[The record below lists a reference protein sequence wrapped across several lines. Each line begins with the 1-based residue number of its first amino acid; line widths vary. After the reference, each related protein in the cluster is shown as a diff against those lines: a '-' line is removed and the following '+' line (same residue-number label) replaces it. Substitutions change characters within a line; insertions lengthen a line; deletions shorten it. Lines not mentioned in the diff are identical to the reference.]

1 LLATSVNYSYLGF
14 SDPFSSLSHLL
25 AAAVFAVLG
34 VLLVRRGCGS
44 RSRQIFLGVFVFSN
58 VFLFSMSGVY
68 HLLTPGSGGRAVLE
82 RLDHSA
88 IFVLIVGTFTAIQ
101 GILYRGIER
110 WVPLLLI
117 WVAAIT
123 GITLKTIFFV
133 DVPEWLGL
141 TLYLGLGWIQ
151 AFSAGVLWYRYGG
164 AFLKPVLAG
173 ALAYTIG
180 GLLEYLGWPTF
191 VPGVI
196 GPHELFHVAVLVGAA
211 CFWAFVYRIADGSVP
226 VPSAKSPQP
235 EQVPDSECLPT
246 SPCSSVLPSE
256 S

>member
-1 LLATSVNYSYLGF
+1 
-14 SDPFSSLSHLL
+14 
-25 AAAVFAVLG
+25 
-34 VLLVRRGCGS
+34 
-44 RSRQIFLGVFVFSN
+44 VFVFSN

-82 RLDHSA
+82 RLDHGA

-110 WVPLLLI
+110 WAPLLLI
-117 WVAAIT
+117 WAAAIT

-151 AFSAGVLWYRYGG
+151 AISAGVLWYRYGG

-191 VPGVI
+191 RPGVI

-211 CFWAFVYRIADGSVP
+211 FFWAFVYRIADGSMP
-226 VPSAKSPQP
+226 VPAGKTPSPQLLLNG
-235 EQVPDSECLPT
+235 ESIPD
-246 SPCSSVLPSE
+246 SPCSGVLSPE